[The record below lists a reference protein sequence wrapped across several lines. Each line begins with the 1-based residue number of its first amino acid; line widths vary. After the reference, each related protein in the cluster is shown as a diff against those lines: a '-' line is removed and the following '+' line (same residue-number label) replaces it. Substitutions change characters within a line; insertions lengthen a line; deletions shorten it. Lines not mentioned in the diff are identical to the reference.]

1 MKAMYEA
8 PVAEKLEFDYS
19 SVVAAST
26 GNHGPHPHGDV
37 GHGVSHTDKGCNK
50 VNDHEYAQ
58 TEPGANCQ

>member
-19 SVVAAST
+19 SVVAASA
-26 GNHGPHPHGDV
+26 GRHGDK

-50 VNDHEYAQ
+50 VNGHEYAQ